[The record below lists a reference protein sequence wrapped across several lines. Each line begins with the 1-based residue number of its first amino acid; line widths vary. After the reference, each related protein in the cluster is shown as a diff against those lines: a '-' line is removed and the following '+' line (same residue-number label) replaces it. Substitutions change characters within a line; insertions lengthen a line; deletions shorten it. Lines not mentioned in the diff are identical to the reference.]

1 MTATNSDRA
10 ARSAALAGEMFDVDD
25 LAALLHRQVHTI
37 RNDASRAPYRLPP
50 RCALPGQKRLLW
62 RKDDVL
68 AWLAAAV
75 AVETQPMSSEAP
87 RPRRGRPTKAEQRAR
102 LAATG
107 PTR

>member
-1 MTATNSDRA
+1 MTATNTDRA

-50 RCALPGQKRLLW
+50 RCVLPGQKRLLW

-75 AVETQPMSSEAP
+75 AVEPRSTSSEAP
-87 RPRRGRPTKAEQRAR
+87 RSKRGRPTKVEQRAR
-102 LAATG
+102 LTATG
-107 PTR
+107 GAR

>member
-1 MTATNSDRA
+1 MTAINTERA
-10 ARSAALAGEMFDVDD
+10 ARYAALAGEMFDVDD

-50 RCALPGQKRLLW
+50 RCVLPGQKRLLW

-75 AVETQPMSSEAP
+75 AIEHGPMSSEAP

-102 LAATG
+102 LAAARG
-107 PTR
+107 VR

>member
-1 MTATNSDRA
+1 MIATKTDRV
-10 ARSAALAGEMFDVDD
+10 ARSAALASEMLDVDD
-25 LAALLHRQVHTI
+25 LAALLHRQAQTI

-68 AWLAAAV
+68 TWLAAAV
-75 AVETQPMSSEAP
+75 TVEHGPMSPEAP

-102 LAATG
+102 LAAARG
-107 PTR
+107 VR